1 MREFLNKIRKPE
13 YLPVP
18 NKIIHSVMILIIGIV
33 LGFVSKVLDETASN
47 LLPPFL
53 EMLDLRNF
61 FSRMGFWIFSG
72 VFISLFSKTPIRAAL
87 NNFLFFIGMV
97 GSYYVYTVAIAGF
110 FPKTYMML
118 WVAMALLSPFL
129 GAVCWY
135 AKGTHIVSV
144 CLSALIFMM
153 MTRQAFAFGFWY
165 LDLRYVLE
173 LFLWFLTITVLY
185 KTLKQIAWVVGLGV
199 ALFFITSPID
209 LFWGM
214 I

>member
-153 MTRQAFAFGFWY
+153 MTRQAFVLRDKLVVSM
-165 LDLRYVLE
+165 LDKLVNSR
-173 LFLWFLTITVLY
+173 TSRI
-185 KTLKQIAWVVGLGV
+185 KAPRG
-199 ALFFITSPID
+199 ALNFRACIGIPEA
-209 LFWGM
+209 
-214 I
+214 

>member
-1 MREFLNKIRKPE
+1 
-13 YLPVP
+13 
-18 NKIIHSVMILIIGIV
+18 
-33 LGFVSKVLDETASN
+33 
-47 LLPPFL
+47 
-53 EMLDLRNF
+53 
-61 FSRMGFWIFSG
+61 
-72 VFISLFSKTPIRAAL
+72 
-87 NNFLFFIGMV
+87 MV